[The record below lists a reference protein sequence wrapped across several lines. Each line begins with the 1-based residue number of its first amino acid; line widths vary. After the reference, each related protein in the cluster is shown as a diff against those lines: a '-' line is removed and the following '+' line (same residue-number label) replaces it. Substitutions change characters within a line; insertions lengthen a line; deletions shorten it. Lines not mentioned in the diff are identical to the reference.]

1 MSLLVLVLSSL
12 LLLGTFT
19 LSGVNKILPCE
30 IFASDS
36 RQFCVIRFMM
46 VIIFGS
52 FTDGSS
58 G

>member
-1 MSLLVLVLSSL
+1 MNLLMLVLSSL
-12 LLLGTFT
+12 FLLDAFS
-19 LSGVNKILPCE
+19 LSEVNKILPCE
-30 IFASDS
+30 IFTPDS
-36 RQFCVIRFMM
+36 RQFGVIWFVM